1 MDRCPPPPPSSHLL
15 PRPSPAAA
23 AGARAA
29 VAAAYDVREFEKPLA
44 CVERESGRLREGGEG
59 VRTQVGVKACLTV
72 LGRDRLCNAA
82 AAAAV
87 AAAAAAAAA
96 DVDANAS
103 LWVSIAVPALP
114 AEKMLSKG
122 RKKNKQIRQGGG
134 KGSGE
139 RGSRGGGLAMPAVR
153 SRSGDRYLRPS

>member
-1 MDRCPPPPPSSHLL
+1 M
-15 PRPSPAAA
+15 
-23 AGARAA
+23 
-29 VAAAYDVREFEKPLA
+29 
-44 CVERESGRLREGGEG
+44 
-59 VRTQVGVKACLTV
+59 RTQVGVKACLTV

-82 AAAAV
+82 AAAAAAV
-87 AAAAAAAAA
+87 AAAAAAAAAA